1 MRLSATAR
9 FRVLAIASLVGML
22 AAVGFLVIDRDGS
35 TVQAANFGFSPTS
48 VGAIN
53 VDVGTSPDYTAPNLV
68 GMGSGTGQCYKASLS
83 LTASDG
89 QLNGLHVDGYKTG
102 LNSPGVIMAD
112 ISNVKIKGKPKT
124 SAAQK
129 TYTVTAT
136 CDERLEQN
144 QQNTPTEV
152 SYTIQ
157 ITAVTVPM
165 AFSNAS
171 LGDIKLVKGHEL
183 LTGNDQINNPIGPDL
198 KGEFKTPVAYSISPT
213 TLPTGLSFSNAT
225 GKITGTPTAVKAAES
240 YTVTATDSR
249 TTPSA
254 RTATYT
260 VDIEVVEPLAFP
272 SAVVHH
278 TLYQDDRHPDLVIAE
293 PTNGRGT
300 FTIESPVATRG
311 TTESLADLGIRFG
324 GPPAKFEYKDR
335 YGDEYE
341 GTYQYTVTAKETYR
355 GHVRQTATVRYV
367 FTMKPPKEFRFLT
380 TYLGLKVVDQDTTV
394 TTISPPASEWADGN
408 VTYAISPALPSGMTF
423 DTASGEVGGTAPS
436 NDVKRTRH
444 TVTATDSTADTP
456 QTASYS
462 FDLLVKHPT
471 NMSFVPNSLGTIDV
485 EVNEEVHYTFQ
496 PHTPLLVN
504 VADGCTPVPIL
515 QEWVNGKLVNAGV
528 GTTGSI
534 RMVPT
539 TTKTPPEN
547 YERYFIEGKIPASK
561 VNQTFHY
568 VFELN
573 CNHGDAK
580 EVLTYSFAL
589 RAIPQKMKFKPADRG
604 YHVLYKGVDYTFQ
617 PPKLVAA
624 TGTVTYANTS
634 GRNLPGGTSVLDTD
648 TGVISGTPTFADQR
662 RRYTITATD
671 STTPTPQTATFTI
684 DLSVSEAM
692 TFASASLPDQ
702 TLTVGTTMTSL
713 NPPTL
718 RNSDGVVRYTVSPN
732 IPNGLAVSNASG
744 VISGTPTAPQTQT
757 TYTITATDS
766 TSPTPQTDSFTVNIK
781 VNPATAMAF
790 NKTKSDEVLP
800 AGTAASI
807 TGLAPLNSVGTLTYS
822 ISPALPTGLSIS
834 TTSGAITGTPTAA
847 SASTP
852 YTIAVTDSNG
862 QSASYSF
869 NIQVVKPTVSFSAAT
884 SSPGENAGTVNVA
897 VSLSPAPATDI
908 TVRYTVS
915 GSATSD
921 SDFSALDGSV
931 SVTSGTAS
939 VNIPVTITD
948 DSVDDDDETIVLTL
962 SAGGN
967 FYTVGSTGVHTATIT
982 DNDDPPADPVLT
994 IAGGSAVTEGT
1005 DASFTVTATPNV
1017 SGTVALSYTV
1027 AQTGDFVAAGDIG
1040 TTSVSFTGGTGTIT
1054 IATVGDSTDEANGSV
1069 TVTLN
1074 AGSGYTL
1081 SDTKTATVT
1090 VNDDDVPELTITAGS
1105 AVTEGTAASFTVSA
1119 SPSASGSI
1127 TVNYTV
1133 TQSGAFVAAGDL
1145 TAKTVSLSGG
1155 TKTITVPTVGDST
1168 DEADGSV
1175 TVTLNAGSDY
1185 TLGSTNTATVNV
1197 SDDDPTPASGPTV
1210 SFASATSS
1218 RTESNATH
1226 NVAVSLNTAPAST
1239 ITVNYTVA
1247 GTAMSTGFND
1257 YLPLSGTVQVTSS
1270 DTSVNIPIY
1279 LQEDVANEPSET
1291 VILTLTTGTD
1301 YSLGSTKVHTLTI
1314 TDDDPLPSEITLTVS
1329 PSTIAENVG
1338 GSGQFVNVRATMADN
1353 KTSAVDQTV
1362 NVTVTGS
1369 GGSRVVGFSTQSD
1382 TKGTAGNTFS
1392 ITIPKYT
1399 NTATHNFKIVP
1410 VNDQLDET
1418 DETITLSG
1426 TNTPSPITVSSAT
1439 ITLTD
1444 DDAPPPGSPEI
1455 SVTAGS
1461 DVTEGSDASFTVTA
1475 TPAPSAALTVNVA
1488 VTQSGEFLSST
1499 GKNIK
1504 TVQIPSSGSTT
1515 VPVGTV
1521 DDATDEDDGSVTL
1534 TVRGGRHGYTISG
1547 TNGSATVN
1555 VSDDDGQAA
1564 PVPTVSFDVASS
1576 SAVESAGTHNVGLTL
1591 SASQSGSLAVGFSVT
1606 GTATLGSDY
1615 TGFGTTISFTTGSTT
1630 VNIPVVIT
1638 DDSSDEANETVIIT
1652 LTDGTAYDL
1661 GATKVHTLTITDN
1674 DNPPPTTPVVSIT
1687 AGSAVNEGT
1696 AASFSLSAS
1705 PAPVSPVTLNYTVTQ
1720 SGAFVAT
1727 GDLSIQTDSLSGGSG
1742 TITVPTVND
1751 SLDEANGSVTV
1762 TLDSGTGYALHN
1774 TQNAATVT
1782 VNDND
1787 MTEVSF
1793 AAATSSAAE
1802 GSGTRTVRVN
1812 LSPVPATAL
1821 TLNYTVSGTATSGS
1835 DYTSI
1840 GTSVSVTSG
1849 SSFINI
1855 SVPIL
1860 NDSADEVDETVI
1872 ITLGPG
1878 SHYTINSAANVHTL
1892 TITDNDVPAVFFG
1905 AAASSI
1911 GEGGGTKY
1919 VTVRISPA
1927 PATGFTVGYTVGGTA
1942 TSGSDYT
1949 APSGSLSVAAG
1960 QITVTIPVAVTDD
1973 SVTSEGSET
1982 VILTLSSN
1990 GSGYELGSRTVHT
2003 LSINDNDGTPTASF
2017 NTSSATIMEGPN
2029 KSQSVRI
2036 NLSPAPSS
2044 NITLSY
2050 SVGGSATA
2058 GSDYNTL
2065 SGEKTVAA
2073 GSTSTTITIYIIDD
2087 TIEDTGETLILTL
2100 SSDTAYTVGSPS
2112 TFTLTITNDDGPSS
2126 TPARAQSK
2134 AYIPS
2139 DPPNF
2144 CRGAVSEVADPPEQP
2159 FPILGREVA
2168 PQRPCRGSGTLTLYD
2183 LGDTLSDEQS
2193 KLEQGFYITAQV
2205 HSTSDYRSRFRGGS
2219 GSNLYVVDSAT
2230 EARYQLLSAH
2240 RMIELSLWLIMDRP
2254 LQDTNT
2260 VQRIGRDEG
2269 LSEEFSIC
2277 MPYTPTRR
2285 HPVADI
2291 ARWDPTSLSWD
2302 ILDLTL
2308 SESDDQV
2315 CALTDQVSS
2324 FILVREDQTANIAAG
2339 IPQPGDPH

>member
-1 MRLSATAR
+1 MRLSAAAR
-9 FRVLAIASLVGML
+9 FRMMAVASLVAML

-53 VDVGTSPDYTAPNLV
+53 VDVGTSPDYTAPNLQ
-68 GMGSGTGQCYKASLS
+68 GMGSGDGQCFTASLS
-83 LTASDG
+83 LTADG
-89 QLNGLHVDGYKTG
+89 DGTLNGLHVNGYKSG
-102 LNSPGVIMAD
+102 IQPPGVIKGN
-112 ISNVKIKGKPKT
+112 INNVKIKGKPKT

-136 CDERLEQN
+136 CDNRLSN
-144 QQNTPTEV
+144 QLSTTSLTV

-171 LGDIKLVKGHEL
+171 LGNIKLVKGHEL

-198 KGEFKTPVAYSISPT
+198 KGEFTTPVAYSISPT

-254 RTATYT
+254 RTADYT

-272 SAVVHH
+272 APVVRH
-278 TLYQDDRHPDLVIAE
+278 TLYQDDTHADLVIAQ
-293 PTNGRGT
+293 PTNERGT
-300 FTIESPVATRG
+300 VALESPEKHGG
-311 TTESLADLGIRFG
+311 TTASLANIGLQYSGS
-324 GPPAKFEYKDR
+324 PPKSEKFEWLSH
-335 YGDEYE
+335 GDEYL

-380 TYLGLKVVDQDTTV
+380 TYLGLKVVDQDTTPSS
-394 TTISPPASEWADGN
+394 ISPPASEWSHGA
-408 VTYAISPALPSGMTF
+408 VTYAIAPDLPTGLTF
-423 DTASGEVGGTAPS
+423 DTATGVVGGTAPS

-528 GTTGSI
+528 RTTGTI
-534 RMVPT
+534 RMVPS

-580 EVLTYSFAL
+580 EVLTYTFAL

-604 YHVLYKGVDYTFQ
+604 YHVLYKDVAYTFL

-624 TGTVTYANTS
+624 KGTVTYANTTS
-634 GRNLPGGTSVLDTD
+634 NRNLPGGADVVDAN

-671 STTPTPQTATFTI
+671 SSDPPQSATFTI

-702 TLTVGTTMTSL
+702 TLTVGTAMTSL

-718 RNSDGVVRYTVSPN
+718 SNSDGVVRYTVSPN

-790 NKTKSDEVLP
+790 SGTKSDEVLA

-834 TTSGAITGTPTAA
+834 TTTGAITGTPTAA
-847 SASTP
+847 SASTS

-869 NIQVVKPTVSFSAAT
+869 NIEVVKPTVSFSAAT
-884 SSPGENAGTVNVA
+884 SSPNENAGTHNVA
-897 VSLSPAPATDI
+897 VSLNPAPAANI
-908 TVRYTVS
+908 TVAYTIS
-915 GSATSD
+915 GTATSD

-948 DSVDDDDETIVLTL
+948 DSVDDDDETIILTL

-967 FYTVGSTGVHTATIT
+967 YYTLGSTSVHTATIT

-994 IAGGSAVTEGT
+994 I
-1005 DASFTVTATPNV
+1005 
-1017 SGTVALSYTV
+1017 
-1027 AQTGDFVAAGDIG
+1027 
-1040 TTSVSFTGGTGTIT
+1040 TGGT
-1054 IATVGDSTDEANGSV
+1054 
-1069 TVTLN
+1069 
-1074 AGSGYTL
+1074 
-1081 SDTKTATVT
+1081 
-1090 VNDDDVPELTITAGS
+1090 

-1119 SPSASGSI
+1119 SPSALGSI

-1133 TQSGAFVAAGDL
+1133 TQSGAFVASGDL
-1145 TAKTVSLSGG
+1145 SSQTATLSGSG
-1155 TKTITVPTVGDST
+1155 TTFTVPTVSDSTDEADGSVTVTLNAGTGYTLGDTKTASVTVNDDDVPELTITAGSTVTEGTDASFTVSASPSAASAITVKYTVTQSGAFVASGDLSSQTATLSGSGTTFTVPTVSDST

-1175 TVTLNAGSDY
+1175 TVTLNAGSGY

-1197 SDDDPTPASGPTV
+1197 SDDDATVVSLARTDSGNIAEGGTSAKANAEFTVTLGRQLVAGETIEVPLVLSGTGVTADDVNVAKKSGATINKGVAVGRGGSLTPTV
-1210 SFASATSS
+1210 TFTGHGTDTVQAATLLLTSPTDSDTDSA
-1218 RTESNATH
+1218 E
-1226 NVAVSLNTAPAST
+1226 T
-1239 ITVNYTVA
+1239 ITVA
-1247 GTAMSTGFND
+1247 LGPD
-1257 YLPLSGTVQVTSS
+1257 
-1270 DTSVNIPIY
+1270 DTS
-1279 LQEDVANEPSET
+1279 
-1291 VILTLTTGTD
+1291 
-1301 YSLGSTKVHTLTI
+1301 TI
-1314 TDDDPLPSEITLTVS
+1314 GFEH
-1329 PSTIAENVG
+1329 
-1338 GSGQFVNVRATMADN
+1338 SGRAT
-1353 KTSAVDQTV
+1353 
-1362 NVTVTGS
+1362 NVS
-1369 GGSRVVGFSTQSD
+1369 GGADRHST
-1382 TKGTAGNTFS
+1382 N
-1392 ITIPKYT
+1392 
-1399 NTATHNFKIVP
+1399 N
-1410 VNDQLDET
+1410 
-1418 DETITLSG
+1418 
-1426 TNTPSPITVSSAT
+1426 
-1439 ITLTD
+1439 
-1444 DDAPPPGSPEI
+1444 
-1455 SVTAGS
+1455 
-1461 DVTEGSDASFTVTA
+1461 SF
-1475 TPAPSAALTVNVA
+1475 
-1488 VTQSGEFLSST
+1488 
-1499 GKNIK
+1499 
-1504 TVQIPSSGSTT
+1504 
-1515 VPVGTV
+1515 
-1521 DDATDEDDGSVTL
+1521 
-1534 TVRGGRHGYTISG
+1534 
-1547 TNGSATVN
+1547 N
-1555 VSDDDGQAA
+1555 VSVDAETA
-1564 PVPTVSFDVASS
+1564 PTPVVPTVKFSAATS

-1591 SASQSGSLAVGFSVT
+1591 SASQSGSLAVGFSVS
-1606 GTATLGSDY
+1606 GTATSGSDY
-1615 TGFGTTISFTTGSTT
+1615 TSFGTTISFSGGTTS
-1630 VNIPVVIT
+1630 VNIPVPIL

-1661 GATKVHTLTITDN
+1661 GTTTAHTLTITDN
-1674 DNPPPTTPVVSIT
+1674 DNPPPATPVVSIS
-1687 AGSAVNEGT
+1687 AGNAVAEGT
-1696 AASFSLSAS
+1696 AASFSLSAT
-1705 PAPVSPVTLNYTVTQ
+1705 PAPVSAVTLNYTVTQ
-1720 SGAFVAT
+1720 SGAFVASSNLNAKT
-1727 GDLSIQTDSLSGGSG
+1727 FSLTTSGSG
-1742 TITVPTVND
+1742 TITVPTVDD
-1751 SLDEANGSVTV
+1751 SLDEVNGSVTV
-1762 TLDSGTGYALHN
+1762 TLDSGIGYSVDNLN
-1774 TQNAATVT
+1774 GAATVN
-1782 VNDND
+1782 VSDD
-1787 MTEVSF
+1787 DVTEASF
-1793 AAATSSAAE
+1793 AAAASSAAE

-1821 TLNYTVSGTATSGS
+1821 TLNYTVSGTATSGT

-1840 GTSVSVTSG
+1840 GTSVSVPSG

-2036 NLSPAPSS
+2036 NFSPAPSS
-2044 NITLSY
+2044 NITLRY
-2050 SVGGSATA
+2050 GVGGTATA
-2058 GSDYNTL
+2058 GSDYNTM
-2065 SGEKTVAA
+2065 SGSKTVTA
-2073 GSTSTTITIYIIDD
+2073 GSTSTTITINIIDD
-2087 TIEDTGETLILTL
+2087 SIEDTGETVVLTL
-2100 SSDTAYTVGSPS
+2100 QSGTGYSVGSPS
-2112 TFTLTITNDDGPSS
+2112 TFTLTITNDDRPGTGS
-2126 TPARAQSK
+2126 TPARAQRK

-2144 CRGAVSEVADPPEQP
+2144 CRGAVSEVADPPQQP
-2159 FPILGREVA
+2159 FPTLGREVA
-2168 PQRPCRGSGTLTLYD
+2168 PQRPCRGSGTLTLHD
-2183 LGDTLSDEQS
+2183 LADTLDDDQT
-2193 KLEQGFYITAQV
+2193 KREQGFYITAQL

-2219 GSNLYVVDSAT
+2219 GSKLYVVDSTT
-2230 EARYQLLSAH
+2230 EARYQLLGGAR
-2240 RMIELSLWLIMDRP
+2240 RMIELSLWLIVENP
-2254 LQDTNT
+2254 IQDSNT
-2260 VQRIGRDEG
+2260 VARLGREAG

-2277 MPYTPTRR
+2277 LPYEPTKR

-2291 ARWDPTSLSWD
+2291 ARWDPSTLSWD

-2308 SESDDQV
+2308 TESDDQV

-2324 FILVREDQTANIAAG
+2324 FVLVTPEPKPSAGAG
-2339 IPQPGDPH
+2339 IPQPGDPQ

>member
-1 MRLSATAR
+1 MRLSAAAR
-9 FRVLAIASLVGML
+9 FRMMAVASLVAML

-35 TVQAANFGFSPTS
+35 TVQAANFGFSSSTVDPITVE
-48 VGAIN
+48 VGR
-53 VDVGTSPDYTAPNLV
+53 SPSYTAPNLV
-68 GMGSGTGQCYKASLS
+68 GMGTGAGKCYQATIALSTVDNDFNGLNANGYRNGQGPSGTIRY
-83 LTASDG
+83 
-89 QLNGLHVDGYKTG
+89 
-102 LNSPGVIMAD
+102 D
-112 ISNVKIKGKPKT
+112 ISNVKIKGKA
-124 SAAQK
+124 SAIAAQK
-129 TYTVTAT
+129 EYKVTAKCT
-136 CDERLEQN
+136 L
-144 QQNTPTEV
+144 PTIGQTAAEA
-152 SYTIQ
+152 SYTIR
-157 ITAVTVPM
+157 ITAIARVPIPM
-165 AFSNAS
+165 TFSNAS
-171 LGDIKLVKGHEL
+171 LETIKLVKGQEL
-183 LTGNDQINNPIGPDL
+183 LAGNDKINNPISQAL
-198 KGEFKTPVAYSISPT
+198 SGEPVGTVSYSISPAIDNGLT
-213 TLPTGLSFSNAT
+213 FSPTT
-225 GKITGTPTAVKAAES
+225 GKIEGTPTNAAS
-240 YTVTATDSR
+240 GVQYTVTATDSK
-249 TTPSA
+249 TDPGA
-254 RTATYT
+254 QTADYT
-260 VDIEVVEPLAFP
+260 VTVEVVEPLAFP
-272 SAVVHH
+272 APVVRH
-278 TLYQDDRHPDLVIAE
+278 TLYQDDTHPDLVIAQ
-293 PTNGRGT
+293 PTNERGT
-300 FTIESPVATRG
+300 FTIESPEKHGG
-311 TTESLADLGIRFG
+311 TTASLANIGLRYLGS
-324 GPPAKFEYKDR
+324 PQKSEKFEWLSH
-335 YGDEYE
+335 GDEYL

-423 DTASGEVGGTAPS
+423 DTATGQVGGTAPS

-444 TVTATDSTADTP
+444 TVTATDSKAGTQ

-528 GTTGSI
+528 RTTGTI
-534 RMVPT
+534 RMVPS

-604 YHVLYKGVDYTFQ
+604 YHVLYKDVAYTFL

-624 TGTVTYANTS
+624 SGTVTYANAS
-634 GRNLPGGTSVLDTD
+634 GRNIPGGTVNPS

-662 RRYTITATD
+662 RKYTITASD
-671 STTPTPQTATFTI
+671 SSDPPQTATFTI

-692 TFASASLPDQ
+692 TFASESLADQ
-702 TLTVGTTMTSL
+702 TLTVGTAMTSL

-718 RNSDGVVRYTVSPN
+718 SNSDGVVRYTVSPN
-732 IPNGLAVSNASG
+732 IPNGLAVSNANG

-766 TSPTPQTDSFTVNIK
+766 TSPTPQTDTFTVNIK

-790 NKTKSDEVLP
+790 SGTKPNQVLP
-800 AGTAASI
+800 AGTAANI

-822 ISPALPTGLSIS
+822 ISPALPTGLSMS

-847 SASTP
+847 SASTS

-884 SSPGENAGTVNVA
+884 SSPGENAGTHNVV

-908 TVRYTVS
+908 TLSYTVS
-915 GSATSD
+915 GSATSG

-931 SVTSGTAS
+931 SVSSGTTS
-939 VNIPVTITD
+939 VDIPVTITD
-948 DSVDDDDETIVLTL
+948 DSVDDDDETIILTL

-967 FYTVGSTGVHTATIT
+967 YYTVGSTSVHTATIT

-994 IAGGSAVTEGT
+994 ITGGSAVTEGT
-1005 DASFTVTATPNV
+1005 AASFTVSATPNV

-1040 TTSVSFTGGTGTIT
+1040 TTSVSFSGGTGTIT

-1074 AGSGYTL
+1074 AGTGYTL
-1081 SDTKTATVT
+1081 GGAKTATVN

-1133 TQSGAFVAAGDL
+1133 TQSGAFVASGEL
-1145 TAKTVSLSGG
+1145 SSQTETLSGG
-1155 TKTITVPTVGDST
+1155 TATITVPTVGDST

-1175 TVTLNAGSDY
+1175 TVTLNAGTGY

-1197 SDDDPTPASGPTV
+1197 SDDDVPELTITAGSAVTEGTDASFTVSASPSASG
-1210 SFASATSS
+1210 S
-1218 RTESNATH
+1218 
-1226 NVAVSLNTAPAST
+1226 
-1239 ITVNYTVA
+1239 ITVNYTV
-1247 GTAMSTGFND
+1247 
-1257 YLPLSGTVQVTSS
+1257 
-1270 DTSVNIPIY
+1270 
-1279 LQEDVANEPSET
+1279 
-1291 VILTLTTGTD
+1291 
-1301 YSLGSTKVHTLTI
+1301 
-1314 TDDDPLPSEITLTVS
+1314 
-1329 PSTIAENVG
+1329 
-1338 GSGQFVNVRATMADN
+1338 
-1353 KTSAVDQTV
+1353 
-1362 NVTVTGS
+1362 
-1369 GGSRVVGFSTQSD
+1369 TQSGAFVASGELSSQ
-1382 TKGTAGNTFS
+1382 T
-1392 ITIPKYT
+1392 
-1399 NTATHNFKIVP
+1399 
-1410 VNDQLDET
+1410 E
-1418 DETITLSG
+1418 TLSG
-1426 TNTPSPITVSSAT
+1426 GTAT
-1439 ITLTD
+1439 ITV
-1444 DDAPPPGSPEI
+1444 P
-1455 SVTAGS
+1455 
-1461 DVTEGSDASFTVTA
+1461 TV
-1475 TPAPSAALTVNVA
+1475 
-1488 VTQSGEFLSST
+1488 GD
-1499 GKNIK
+1499 
-1504 TVQIPSSGSTT
+1504 TT
-1515 VPVGTV
+1515 VE
-1521 DDATDEDDGSVTL
+1521 ADGSVTVTL
-1534 TVRGGRHGYTISG
+1534 TSGTGYTL
-1547 TNGSATVN
+1547 GSPKTATVTVN
-1555 VSDDDGQAA
+1555 DDDDPP
-1564 PVPTVSFDVASS
+1564 PVTPTVTFDSASS
-1576 SAVESAGTHNVGLTL
+1576 TAAENAGTHNVGLTL
-1591 SASQSGSLAVGFSVT
+1591 SASQSGSVAVSYTVT
-1606 GTATLGSDY
+1606 GTATSASDY
-1615 TGFGTTISFTTGSTT
+1615 TALVTTVSFSTGSTT

-1661 GATKVHTLTITDN
+1661 GTTKVHTLTITDN
-1674 DNPPPTTPVVSIT
+1674 DNPPPATPVVSIS
-1687 AGSAVNEGT
+1687 AGNAVAEGT
-1696 AASFSLSAS
+1696 DASFSVTAS
-1705 PAPVSPVTLNYTVTQ
+1705 PAPGSAVILNYTVTQ
-1720 SGAFVAT
+1720 SGSFVAT
-1727 GDLSIQTDSLSGGSG
+1727 SNLNAQSVSLSGGSG

-1751 SLDEANGSVTV
+1751 SADEVNGSVTV
-1762 TLDSGTGYALHN
+1762 TLNTGTGYSVHN
-1774 TQNAATVT
+1774 SDGADTVT
-1782 VNDND
+1782 VTDD
-1787 MTEVSF
+1787 DVTEVSF

-1812 LSPVPATAL
+1812 LSPVPATSL

-1840 GTSVSVTSG
+1840 GTSVSVPSG

-1855 SVPIL
+1855 PVPIRD
-1860 NDSADEVDETVI
+1860 DSADEVDETVI

-1982 VILTLSSN
+1982 VNLTLSSN

-2036 NLSPAPSS
+2036 NFSPAPSS
-2044 NITLSY
+2044 NITLRY
-2050 SVGGSATA
+2050 GVGGTATA

-2065 SGEKTVAA
+2065 SGSKTVAG
-2073 GSTSTTITIYIIDD
+2073 GSTSTTITINIIDD
-2087 TIEDTGETLILTL
+2087 SIEDTGETVVLTL
-2100 SSDTAYTVGSPS
+2100 SSGTGYAVGSPS
-2112 TFTLTITNDDGPSS
+2112 TFTLTITNDDRPGTGS
-2126 TPARAQSK
+2126 TPARAQRK

-2144 CRGAVSEVADPPEQP
+2144 CRGAVSEVADPPQQP
-2159 FPILGREVA
+2159 FPTLGREVA
-2168 PQRPCRGSGTLTLYD
+2168 PQRPCRGSGTLTLHD
-2183 LGDTLSDEQS
+2183 LADTLDDDQT
-2193 KLEQGFYITAQV
+2193 KREQGFYITAQL

-2219 GSNLYVVDSAT
+2219 GSKLYVVDSTT
-2230 EARYQLLSAH
+2230 EARYQLLGGAR
-2240 RMIELSLWLIMDRP
+2240 RMIELSLWLIVENP
-2254 LQDTNT
+2254 IQDSNT
-2260 VQRIGRDEG
+2260 VARLGREAG

-2277 MPYTPTRR
+2277 LPYEPTKR

-2291 ARWDPTSLSWD
+2291 ARWDPSTLSWD

-2308 SESDDQV
+2308 TESDDQV

-2324 FILVREDQTANIAAG
+2324 FVLVTPEPKPSAGAG
-2339 IPQPGDPH
+2339 IPQPGDPQ

>member
-35 TVQAANFGFSPTS
+35 TVQAATFGFSSTTVS
-48 VGAIN
+48 AIDVQVGR
-53 VDVGTSPDYTAPNLV
+53 SPDYTAPNLV
-68 GMGSGTGQCYKASLS
+68 GVGTEAGQCQWATVALS
-83 LTASDG
+83 TADKN
-89 QLNGLHVDGYKTG
+89 LNGLHVNGYENGFTPGKITRD
-102 LNSPGVIMAD
+102 LND
-112 ISNVKIKGKPKT
+112 VKIKGTP
-124 SAAQK
+124 SAIAARK

-136 CDERLEQN
+136 CDLKNSRQTG
-144 QQNTPTEV
+144 TPTEV
-152 SYTIQ
+152 TYTIP
-157 ITAVTVPM
+157 IAAIAYVPIPM
-165 AFSNAS
+165 TFSNAS
-171 LGDIKLVKGHEL
+171 LGHIKLVKGQEL
-183 LTGNDQINNPIGPDL
+183 LVGNDKVNNPIGSSL
-198 KGEFKTPVAYSISPT
+198 KGDFVTPVAYSINPT
-213 TLPTGLSFSNAT
+213 TLPTGLIFSTTT
-225 GKITGTPTAVKAAES
+225 GEITGTPSAIATKATF
-240 YTVTATDSR
+240 TVTATDS
-249 TTPSA
+249 TQGA
-254 RTATYT
+254 NKTADYT

-272 SAVVHH
+272 NAVVRD
-278 TLYQDDRHPDLVIAE
+278 TLYQDDPRDTITIAE
-293 PTNGRGT
+293 ATNSRGT
-300 FTIESPVATRG
+300 VAYESPDQHGG
-311 TTESLADLGIRFG
+311 TTASLADLGLVFA
-324 GPPAKFEYKDR
+324 GPPLKF
-335 YGDEYE
+335 
-341 GTYQYTVTAKETYR
+341 TYLSHGVEPLGVHQYTVTAKETYR

-380 TYLGLKVVDQDTTV
+380 TYLGLKVVDQATTV
-394 TTISPPASEWADGN
+394 TTISPPASEWAHGD

-423 DTASGEVGGTAPS
+423 DTATGAVGGTAPS

-444 TVTATDSTADTP
+444 TVTATDSKADTP

-504 VADGCTPVPIL
+504 VFDGCTPVPIL
-515 QEWVNGKLVNAGV
+515 KERVNGEWVNAGDP
-528 GTTGSI
+528 GTTGTI

-547 YERYFIEGKIPASK
+547 YEDYFIEGKLPAS
-561 VNQTFHY
+561 VVGGTIQY
-568 VFELN
+568 EFELI
-573 CNHGDAK
+573 CDHEDAK
-580 EVLTYSFAL
+580 KVLKYTFAL
-589 RAIPQKMKFKPADRG
+589 HATPQKMKFNPADRG

-624 TGTVTYANTS
+624 SGTVTYANT
-634 GRNLPGGTSVLDTD
+634 GYRLPPGLLFDTS
-648 TGVISGTPTFADQR
+648 TGVIRGTPTLADQR
-662 RRYTITATD
+662 RRHTITATD
-671 STTPTPQTATFTI
+671 STSPTAQTATFTI
-684 DLSVSEAM
+684 DFSVSAAM
-692 TFASASLPDQ
+692 TFASASLADQ
-702 TLTVGTTMTSL
+702 TLTVGTAMTSL

-718 RNSDGVVRYTVSPN
+718 SNSDGVVRYTVSPN

-744 VISGTPTAPQTQT
+744 VISGTPTAPQTLT

-766 TSPTPQTDSFTVNIK
+766 TSPTPQTDTFTVNIK

-790 NKTKSDEVLP
+790 SGTKSNQVLA
-800 AGTAASI
+800 AGTAANI
-807 TGLAPLNSVGTLTYS
+807 TGLGPLNSVGTLTYS
-822 ISPALPTGLSIS
+822 ISPALPTGLSMS
-834 TTSGAITGTPTAA
+834 TTTGAITGTPTAA
-847 SASTP
+847 SASTS

-884 SSPGENAGTVNVA
+884 SSPNENAGTHNVA
-897 VSLSPAPATDI
+897 VSLNPAPAANI
-908 TVRYTVS
+908 TVAYTIS
-915 GSATSD
+915 GTATSD

-948 DSVDDDDETIVLTL
+948 DSVDDDDETIILTL

-967 FYTVGSTGVHTATIT
+967 FYTLGSTSVHTATIT

-994 IAGGSAVTEGT
+994 IVGGSAVTEGT
-1005 DASFTVTATPNV
+1005 AASFTVSASPNV

-1054 IATVGDSTDEANGSV
+1054 IATVGDSADEANGSV

-1133 TQSGAFVAAGDL
+1133 TQSGAFVASGEL
-1145 TAKTVSLSGG
+1145 SSQTETLSGG
-1155 TKTITVPTVGDST
+1155 TATITVPTVGDST
-1168 DEADGSV
+1168 DEANGSV
-1175 TVTLNAGSDY
+1175 TVTLNAGSGY

-1197 SDDDPTPASGPTV
+1197 SDDDPPPATGPTV

-1226 NVAVSLNTAPAST
+1226 NVAVNLSTAPAST
-1239 ITVNYTVA
+1239 ITVNYTVG

-1279 LQEDVANEPSET
+1279 LQEDVANEQSET
-1291 VILTLTTGTD
+1291 VILTLTTGTG

-1338 GSGQFVNVRATMADN
+1338 GSGQFVSVRATMADN

-1362 NVTVTGS
+1362 NVTVAGS

-1461 DVTEGSDASFTVTA
+1461 DVTEGSNASFTVTA

-1504 TVQIPSSGSTT
+1504 TVEIPTSGSITL
-1515 VPVGTV
+1515 PVGTV

-1564 PVPTVSFDVASS
+1564 PAPTVTFDAASS
-1576 SAVESAGTHNVGLTL
+1576 SAAESVGTHNVGLTL
-1591 SASQSGSLAVGFSVT
+1591 SASQSGSLAVGFSVS
-1606 GTATLGSDY
+1606 GTATSGSDY
-1615 TGFGTTISFTTGSTT
+1615 TSFGTTISFSGGTTT
-1630 VNIPVVIT
+1630 VNIPVPIL

-1661 GATKVHTLTITDN
+1661 GSTTAHTLTITDN
-1674 DNPPPTTPVVSIT
+1674 DDPPPTTPVVSIT

-1696 AASFSLSAS
+1696 AASFTLSAT
-1705 PAPVSPVTLNYTVTQ
+1705 PAPVSAVTLNYTVTQ
-1720 SGAFVAT
+1720 SGSFVAS
-1727 GDLSIQTDSLSGGSG
+1727 GDLSTQTGSLGTSGSA

-1762 TLDSGTGYALHN
+1762 TLDSGTDYALHN

-1787 MTEVSF
+1787 VTEVSF
-1793 AAATSSAAE
+1793 AASSSSVAE

-1821 TLNYTVSGTATSGS
+1821 TLNYTVSGTATSGT

-1840 GTSVSVTSG
+1840 GTSVSVTAG
-1849 SSFINI
+1849 SSTVDI
-1855 SVPIL
+1855 SVPITD
-1860 NDSADEVDETVI
+1860 DSTDEVDETVI
-1872 ITLGPG
+1872 ITLGAG
-1878 SHYTINSAANVHTL
+1878 SNYTINSAANVHTL

-1927 PATGFTVGYTVGGTA
+1927 PATGLTVGYAVSGTA

-1949 APSGSLSVAAG
+1949 APSGSFSVAVG
-1960 QITVTIPVAVTDD
+1960 QHTVTIPVAVTDD
-1973 SVTSEGSET
+1973 SVANEGSET

-2036 NLSPAPSS
+2036 NFSPAPSS
-2044 NITLSY
+2044 SITLRY
-2050 SVGGSATA
+2050 NIGGSATA

-2100 SSDTAYTVGSPS
+2100 SSGTAYTVGSPS

-2219 GSNLYVVDSAT
+2219 GSDLYVVDSAT

>member
-1 MRLSATAR
+1 MRLSAAAR
-9 FRVLAIASLVGML
+9 FRMMAVASLVAML

-171 LGDIKLVKGHEL
+171 LGPIKLVKGHEL

-213 TLPTGLSFSNAT
+213 TLPTGLSFSDTT
-225 GKITGTPTAVKAAES
+225 GKITGTPTAVTNGATT
-240 YTVTATDSR
+240 YTVTATDS
-249 TTPSA
+249 TPDTA
-254 RTATYT
+254 QTATYT
-260 VDIEVVEPLAFP
+260 VDIEVVDPLAFP
-272 SAVVHH
+272 NAVVHH

-293 PTNGRGT
+293 PTNWRGT

-341 GTYQYTVTAKETYR
+341 GVYQYTVTAKETYR

-394 TTISPPASEWADGN
+394 TTISPPASEWSHGA

-423 DTASGEVGGTAPS
+423 DTATGAVGGTAPS

-444 TVTATDSTADTP
+444 TVTATDSQTP
-456 QTASYS
+456 TNQTASYS

-528 GTTGSI
+528 GTTGTI

-604 YHVLYKGVDYTFQ
+604 YHVLYKDVAYTFQ

-624 TGTVTYANTS
+624 TGPVTYANTS
-634 GRNLPGGTSVLDTD
+634 GRNLPGGTSVLDTA

-671 STTPTPQTATFTI
+671 SSTPQQTATFTI

-702 TLTVGTTMTSL
+702 TLTVGTAMTSL

-766 TSPTPQTDSFTVNIK
+766 TSPTAQTDSFTVNIK

-790 NKTKSDEVLP
+790 SGTKSDEVLA
-800 AGTAASI
+800 AGTAANI
-807 TGLAPLNSVGTLTYS
+807 TGLGPLNSVGTLTYS
-822 ISPALPTGLSIS
+822 ISPTLPTGLSIS
-834 TTSGAITGTPTAA
+834 STTGAITGTPTAA
-847 SASTP
+847 SASTS
-852 YTIAVTDSNG
+852 YTIAATDANG

-869 NIQVVKPTVSFSAAT
+869 NIEVVKPTVSFSAAT
-884 SSPGENAGTVNVA
+884 SSPAEGTSPHNVA

-908 TVRYTVS
+908 TLSYDISGTATAGSDYSTLSGSVAVTS
-915 GSATSD
+915 GSATVD
-921 SDFSALDGSV
+921 
-931 SVTSGTAS
+931 
-939 VNIPVTITD
+939 IPVTITD
-948 DSVDDDDETIVLTL
+948 DSVDDDDETIILTL

-967 FYTVGSTGVHTATIT
+967 HYTVGSTSIHTATIT
-982 DNDDPPADPVLT
+982 DNDDPPAVPVLT

-1005 DASFTVTATPNV
+1005 AASFTVSASPSALGSITVNYTVTQSGAFVASGDLSSQTATLSG
-1017 SGTVALSYTV
+1017 SGTTFTV
-1027 AQTGDFVAAGDIG
+1027 PT
-1040 TTSVSFTGGTGTIT
+1040 VS
-1054 IATVGDSTDEANGSV
+1054 DSTDEADGSV

-1119 SPSASGSI
+1119 SPSAAGSITVKYTVTQSGAFVASGDLSSQTATLSGSGATITVPTVGDSTDEANGSVTVTLNAGSGYTLGSTKTATVNVSDDDVPELTITAGGSAVTEGTDASFTVSASPSASGSI

-1133 TQSGAFVAAGDL
+1133 TQSGAFVASGEL
-1145 TAKTVSLSGG
+1145 SSQTETLSGG
-1155 TKTITVPTVGDST
+1155 TATITVPTVGDTTVES
-1168 DEADGSV
+1168 DGSV
-1175 TVTLNAGSDY
+1175 TVTLTSGTGY
-1185 TLGSTNTATVNV
+1185 TLGSPKTATVTVND
-1197 SDDDPTPASGPTV
+1197 DDDPPPVTPTV
-1210 SFASATSS
+1210 TFDSASS
-1218 RTESNATH
+1218 
-1226 NVAVSLNTAPAST
+1226 TA
-1239 ITVNYTVA
+1239 
-1247 GTAMSTGFND
+1247 
-1257 YLPLSGTVQVTSS
+1257 
-1270 DTSVNIPIY
+1270 
-1279 LQEDVANEPSET
+1279 
-1291 VILTLTTGTD
+1291 
-1301 YSLGSTKVHTLTI
+1301 
-1314 TDDDPLPSEITLTVS
+1314 
-1329 PSTIAENVG
+1329 AEN
-1338 GSGQFVNVRATMADN
+1338 
-1353 KTSAVDQTV
+1353 
-1362 NVTVTGS
+1362 
-1369 GGSRVVGFSTQSD
+1369 
-1382 TKGTAGNTFS
+1382 
-1392 ITIPKYT
+1392 
-1399 NTATHNFKIVP
+1399 
-1410 VNDQLDET
+1410 
-1418 DETITLSG
+1418 
-1426 TNTPSPITVSSAT
+1426 
-1439 ITLTD
+1439 
-1444 DDAPPPGSPEI
+1444 
-1455 SVTAGS
+1455 
-1461 DVTEGSDASFTVTA
+1461 
-1475 TPAPSAALTVNVA
+1475 
-1488 VTQSGEFLSST
+1488 
-1499 GKNIK
+1499 
-1504 TVQIPSSGSTT
+1504 
-1515 VPVGTV
+1515 
-1521 DDATDEDDGSVTL
+1521 
-1534 TVRGGRHGYTISG
+1534 
-1547 TNGSATVN
+1547 
-1555 VSDDDGQAA
+1555 
-1564 PVPTVSFDVASS
+1564 
-1576 SAVESAGTHNVGLTL
+1576 AGTHNVGLTL
-1591 SASQSGSLAVGFSVT
+1591 SASQSGSVAVSYTVT
-1606 GTATLGSDY
+1606 GTATSASDY
-1615 TGFGTTISFTTGSTT
+1615 TALVTTVSFSARSTT

-1638 DDSSDEANETVIIT
+1638 DDSSDEASETVIIT
-1652 LTDGTAYDL
+1652 LTDGSAYDL
-1661 GATKVHTLTITDN
+1661 GTTTAHTLTITDN
-1674 DNPPPTTPVVSIT
+1674 DDPPPATPVVSIS
-1687 AGSAVNEGT
+1687 AGSPVAEGT
-1696 AASFSLSAS
+1696 AASFTLSAS
-1705 PAPVSPVTLNYTVTQ
+1705 PAPGSAVTLSYTVTQ
-1720 SGAFVAT
+1720 SGDFVSSSNRGT
-1727 GDLSIQTDSLSGGSG
+1727 KTVSLSSGSG

-1762 TLDSGTGYALHN
+1762 TLNTGTGYSVHN
-1774 TQNAATVT
+1774 SDGADTVT
-1782 VNDND
+1782 VTDDD

-1793 AAATSSAAE
+1793 AAAASSAAE
-1802 GSGTRTVRVN
+1802 GSGPRTVRVN

-1840 GTSVSVTSG
+1840 GTSVSVPSG
-1849 SSFINI
+1849 SSSVNI

-2036 NLSPAPSS
+2036 NFSPAPSS
-2044 NITLSY
+2044 QITLRYGVS
-2050 SVGGSATA
+2050 GTATS

-2065 SGEKTVAA
+2065 SGSKTVAG
-2073 GSTSTTITIYIIDD
+2073 GSTSTTITINIIDD
-2087 TIEDTGETLILTL
+2087 SIEDTGETVVMTL
-2100 SSDTAYTVGSPS
+2100 QSGTGYTVGSPS
-2112 TFTLTITNDDGPSS
+2112 TFTLTITNDDRPGTGS
-2126 TPARAQSK
+2126 TPARAQQK

-2144 CRGAVSEVADPPEQP
+2144 CRGAVSEVADPPQQP
-2159 FPILGREVA
+2159 FPTLGREVA
-2168 PQRPCRGSGTLTLYD
+2168 PQRPCRGSGTLTLHD
-2183 LGDTLSDEQS
+2183 LADTLDDDQT
-2193 KLEQGFYITAQV
+2193 KREQGFYITAQL

-2219 GSNLYVVDSAT
+2219 GSKLYVVDSTT
-2230 EARYQLLSAH
+2230 EARYQLLGGAR
-2240 RMIELSLWLIMDRP
+2240 RMIELSLWLIVENP
-2254 LQDTNT
+2254 IQDSNT
-2260 VQRIGRDEG
+2260 VARLGREAG

-2277 MPYTPTRR
+2277 LPYEPTKRY
-2285 HPVADI
+2285 PVADI
-2291 ARWDPTSLSWD
+2291 ARWDPSTLSWD

-2308 SESDDQV
+2308 TESEDQV

-2324 FILVREDQTANIAAG
+2324 FVLVTPEPKPSAGAG
-2339 IPQPGDPH
+2339 IPQPGDPQ

>member
-1 MRLSATAR
+1 MRLSAAAR
-9 FRVLAIASLVGML
+9 FRMMAVASLVAML

-35 TVQAANFGFSPTS
+35 TVQAANFGFSSSTVDAITVQ
-48 VGAIN
+48 VGR
-53 VDVGTSPDYTAPNLV
+53 SPDYTAPNLV
-68 GMGSGTGQCYKASLS
+68 GMGTGASECYEATLS
-83 LTASDG
+83 LAADG
-89 QLNGLHVDGYKTG
+89 DNNLNGLNVDGYQSAF
-102 LNSPGVIMAD
+102 SPGKIRGD
-112 ISNVKIKGKPKT
+112 LTNVKIKGKPANT
-124 SAAQK
+124 TAEK

-136 CDERLEQN
+136 CEVKRGGEPPD
-144 QQNTPTEV
+144 PV
-152 SYTIQ
+152 SYKIPITVIPYEAVPMSFSSNDLGTIQ
-157 ITAVTVPM
+157 
-165 AFSNAS
+165 
-171 LGDIKLVKGHEL
+171 LVKGQEL
-183 LTGNDQINNPIGPDL
+183 LPGNDKINNPISQAL
-198 KGEFKTPVAYSISPT
+198 SGEPVGAVTYSISPAIGNGLTFDT
-213 TLPTGLSFSNAT
+213 TT
-225 GKITGTPTAVKAAES
+225 GKIEGTPTNAVS
-240 YTVTATDSR
+240 SVQYTVTATDSK
-249 TTPSA
+249 TDPGVQTDD
-254 RTATYT
+254 YT
-260 VDIEVVEPLAFP
+260 VDIEVVQPFAFP
-272 SAVVHH
+272 SDVVRQD
-278 TLYQDDRHPDLVIAE
+278 LYQKDTHPDLAITQ
-293 PTNGRGT
+293 PTNERGT
-300 FTIESPVATRG
+300 FTIESPEKHGG
-311 TTESLADLGIRFG
+311 TTASLANIGLRYLGS
-324 GPPAKFEYKDR
+324 PQKSEKFEWLSH
-335 YGDEYE
+335 GDEYL

-355 GHVRQTATVRYV
+355 GHVRQTATVRFV

-394 TTISPPASEWADGN
+394 TTISPPASEWADGT

-423 DTASGEVGGTAPS
+423 DTATGAVGGTAPS
-436 NDVKRTRH
+436 NDVKKTRH
-444 TVTATDSTADTP
+444 TVTATDSKSPTN

-471 NMSFVPNSLGTIDV
+471 NMSFVPNSLGRIDV

-515 QEWVNGKLVNAGV
+515 KERVNGVWVNAGV
-528 GTTGSI
+528 GTTGTI

-547 YERYFIEGKIPASK
+547 YERYFIEGKLPASV

-568 VFELN
+568 EFELV
-573 CNHGDAK
+573 CDHEDAK
-580 EVLTYSFAL
+580 EVLKYTFAL
-589 RAIPQKMKFKPADRG
+589 HAIPQKMKFKPADRG
-604 YHVLYKGVDYTFQ
+604 YHVLYKDVAYTFP

-624 TGTVTYANTS
+624 SGTVTYANAS
-634 GRNLPGGTSVLDTD
+634 GRNIPGGIVNPS

-662 RRYTITATD
+662 RKYTITASD
-671 STTPTPQTATFTI
+671 SSDPPQTATFTI

-692 TFASASLPDQ
+692 TFASESLADQ
-702 TLTVGTTMTSL
+702 TLTVGTAMTSL

-718 RNSDGVVRYTVSPN
+718 SNSDGVVRYTVSPN

-744 VISGTPTAPQTQT
+744 VISGTPTAPQTLT

-766 TSPTPQTDSFTVNIK
+766 TSPTAQTDTFTVNIK

-822 ISPALPTGLSIS
+822 ISPALPSGLSMS
-834 TTSGAITGTPTAA
+834 TTTGEITGTPTAA

-852 YTIAVTDSNG
+852 YTIAVTDANG

-897 VSLSPAPATDI
+897 VSLSPAPAANL
-908 TVRYTVS
+908 TVAYTIS
-915 GSATSD
+915 GTATSD

-931 SVTSGTAS
+931 SVSSGATT

-948 DSVDDDDETIVLTL
+948 DSIDDDDETIILTL

-967 FYTVGSTGVHTATIT
+967 YYTVGSTSVHTATIT

-994 IAGGSAVTEGT
+994 ITGGSAVTEGT
-1005 DASFTVTATPNV
+1005 AASFTVNASPNV

-1054 IATVGDSTDEANGSV
+1054 VATVGDSADEANGSVTVTLNDGTGYTLGGAKTATVNVNDDDVPELTITAGSTVTEGTDASFTVSASPSAASAITVKYTVTQSGAFVASGDLSSQTATLSGSGATFTVPTVGDSTDEANGSV
-1069 TVTLN
+1069 TVTLD

-1081 SDTKTATVT
+1081 GSTKTATVN
-1090 VNDDDVPELTITAGS
+1090 VSDDDVPELTITAGS
-1105 AVTEGTAASFTVSA
+1105 AVTEGTDASFTVSA

-1133 TQSGAFVAAGDL
+1133 TQSGAFVASGEL
-1145 TAKTVSLSGG
+1145 SSQTETLSGG
-1155 TKTITVPTVGDST
+1155 TATITVPTVGDTT

-1175 TVTLNAGSDY
+1175 TVTLTSGTGY
-1185 TLGSTNTATVNV
+1185 TLGSPKMATVTVND
-1197 SDDDPTPASGPTV
+1197 DDDPPPVTPTV
-1210 SFASATSS
+1210 SFSAATSS
-1218 RTESNATH
+1218 A
-1226 NVAVSLNTAPAST
+1226 A
-1239 ITVNYTVA
+1239 
-1247 GTAMSTGFND
+1247 
-1257 YLPLSGTVQVTSS
+1257 
-1270 DTSVNIPIY
+1270 
-1279 LQEDVANEPSET
+1279 ED
-1291 VILTLTTGTD
+1291 
-1301 YSLGSTKVHTLTI
+1301 
-1314 TDDDPLPSEITLTVS
+1314 
-1329 PSTIAENVG
+1329 
-1338 GSGQFVNVRATMADN
+1338 
-1353 KTSAVDQTV
+1353 
-1362 NVTVTGS
+1362 
-1369 GGSRVVGFSTQSD
+1369 
-1382 TKGTAGNTFS
+1382 
-1392 ITIPKYT
+1392 
-1399 NTATHNFKIVP
+1399 
-1410 VNDQLDET
+1410 
-1418 DETITLSG
+1418 
-1426 TNTPSPITVSSAT
+1426 
-1439 ITLTD
+1439 
-1444 DDAPPPGSPEI
+1444 
-1455 SVTAGS
+1455 
-1461 DVTEGSDASFTVTA
+1461 
-1475 TPAPSAALTVNVA
+1475 
-1488 VTQSGEFLSST
+1488 
-1499 GKNIK
+1499 
-1504 TVQIPSSGSTT
+1504 
-1515 VPVGTV
+1515 
-1521 DDATDEDDGSVTL
+1521 
-1534 TVRGGRHGYTISG
+1534 
-1547 TNGSATVN
+1547 
-1555 VSDDDGQAA
+1555 
-1564 PVPTVSFDVASS
+1564 
-1576 SAVESAGTHNVGLTL
+1576 AGTHNVGLTL
-1591 SASQSGSLAVGFSVT
+1591 SASQSGSLAVGFSVS
-1606 GTATLGSDY
+1606 GTATSGSDY
-1615 TGFGTTISFTTGSTT
+1615 TSFGTTISFSGGTTT
-1630 VNIPVVIT
+1630 VNIAVPIL

-1661 GATKVHTLTITDN
+1661 GTTKVHTLTITDN
-1674 DNPPPTTPVVSIT
+1674 DNPPPATPVVSIS
-1687 AGSAVNEGT
+1687 AGNAVAEGT
-1696 AASFSLSAS
+1696 DASFSVTAS
-1705 PAPVSPVTLNYTVTQ
+1705 PAPGSAVILNYTVTQ
-1720 SGAFVAT
+1720 SGSFVAT
-1727 GDLSIQTDSLSGGSG
+1727 SNLNAQSVSLSGGSG

-1751 SLDEANGSVTV
+1751 SADEVNGSVTV
-1762 TLDSGTGYALHN
+1762 TLNSGTGYSVHN
-1774 TQNAATVT
+1774 TNGADTVT
-1782 VNDND
+1782 VTDD
-1787 MTEVSF
+1787 DVTEVSF
-1793 AAATSSAAE
+1793 AAAASSAAE

-1812 LSPVPATAL
+1812 LSPAPATAL
-1821 TLNYTVSGTATSGS
+1821 TLNYTVSGTATSGT

-1840 GTSVSVTSG
+1840 GTSVSVPSG

-2036 NLSPAPSS
+2036 NFSPAPSS
-2044 NITLSY
+2044 NITLRY
-2050 SVGGSATA
+2050 GVGGTATA

-2065 SGEKTVAA
+2065 SGSKTVAG
-2073 GSTSTTITIYIIDD
+2073 GSTSTTITINIIDD
-2087 TIEDTGETLILTL
+2087 SIEDTGETVVMTL
-2100 SSDTAYTVGSPS
+2100 QSGTGYTVGSPS
-2112 TFTLTITNDDGPSS
+2112 TFTLTITNDDRPGTGS
-2126 TPARAQSK
+2126 TPARAQQK

-2144 CRGAVSEVADPPEQP
+2144 CRGAVSEVADPPQQP
-2159 FPILGREVA
+2159 FPTLGREVA
-2168 PQRPCRGSGTLTLYD
+2168 PQRPCRGSGTLTLHD
-2183 LGDTLSDEQS
+2183 LADTLDDDQT
-2193 KLEQGFYITAQV
+2193 KREQGFYITAQL

-2219 GSNLYVVDSAT
+2219 GSKLYVVDSTT
-2230 EARYQLLSAH
+2230 EARYQLLGGAR
-2240 RMIELSLWLIMDRP
+2240 RMIELSLWLIVENP
-2254 LQDTNT
+2254 IQDSNT
-2260 VQRIGRDEG
+2260 VARLGREAG

-2277 MPYTPTRR
+2277 LPYEPTKR

-2291 ARWDPTSLSWD
+2291 ARWDPSTLSWD

-2308 SESDDQV
+2308 TESDDQV

-2324 FILVREDQTANIAAG
+2324 FVLVTPEPKPSAGAG
-2339 IPQPGDPH
+2339 IPQPGDPQ

>member
-1 MRLSATAR
+1 MRLSAAAR
-9 FRVLAIASLVGML
+9 FRMMAVASLVAML

-35 TVQAANFGFSPTS
+35 TVQAATFGFSAASAP
-48 VGAIN
+48 AIN
-53 VDVGTSPDYTAPNLV
+53 VDVGTSPDYTAPNLE
-68 GMGSGTGQCYKASLS
+68 GMGSDNGQCFTASLS

-89 QLNGLHVDGYKTG
+89 QLNGLHVNGYKTG
-102 LNSPGVIMAD
+102 LNTPGVIKANLN
-112 ISNVKIKGKPKT
+112 NVKIKGKPKS

-136 CDERLEQN
+136 CDRKLDN
-144 QQNTPTEV
+144 QNTTLDSV

-171 LGDIKLVKGHEL
+171 LGNIKLVKGHEL

-198 KGEFKTPVAYSISPT
+198 KGEFTTPVAYSISPT

-254 RTATYT
+254 RTADYT

-272 SAVVHH
+272 APVVRH
-278 TLYQDDRHPDLVIAE
+278 TLYQDDTHADLVIAQ
-293 PTNGRGT
+293 PTNERGT
-300 FTIESPVATRG
+300 VALESPEKHGG
-311 TTESLADLGIRFG
+311 TTASLANIGLQYSGS
-324 GPPAKFEYKDR
+324 PPKSEKFEWLSH
-335 YGDEYE
+335 GDEYL

-394 TTISPPASEWADGN
+394 TTISPPASEWSHGA

-423 DTASGEVGGTAPS
+423 DTATGAVGGTAPS

-444 TVTATDSTADTP
+444 TVTATDSQTP
-456 QTASYS
+456 TNQTASYS

-528 GTTGSI
+528 RTTGTI
-534 RMVPT
+534 RMVPS

-604 YHVLYKGVDYTFQ
+604 YHVLYKDVAYTFL

-624 TGTVTYANTS
+624 SGTVTYANAS
-634 GRNLPGGTSVLDTD
+634 GRNIPGGTVNPS

-662 RRYTITATD
+662 RKYTITASD
-671 STTPTPQTATFTI
+671 SSDPPQTATFTI

-692 TFASASLPDQ
+692 TFASESLADQ
-702 TLTVGTTMTSL
+702 TLTVGTAMTSL

-718 RNSDGVVRYTVSPN
+718 SNSDGVVRYTVSPN
-732 IPNGLAVSNASG
+732 IPNGLAVSNANG

-766 TSPTPQTDSFTVNIK
+766 TSPTPQTDTFTVNIK

-790 NKTKSDEVLP
+790 SGTKPNQVLA
-800 AGTAASI
+800 AGTAANI
-807 TGLAPLNSVGTLTYS
+807 TALATLNSVGTLTYS
-822 ISPALPTGLSIS
+822 ISPALPTGLSMS
-834 TTSGAITGTPTAA
+834 TTTGAITGTPTAA

-862 QSASYSF
+862 QSANYSF
-869 NIQVVKPTVSFSAAT
+869 NIEVVKPTVSFSAAT
-884 SSPGENAGTVNVA
+884 SSPTESAGTVNVA
-897 VSLSPAPATDI
+897 VGLSPAPATDI

-915 GSATSD
+915 GSATSG
-921 SDFSALDGSV
+921 SDYTTLTGSV
-931 SVTSGTAS
+931 SVSSGTAS

-948 DSVDDDDETIVLTL
+948 DSVDDDDETIILTL

-967 FYTVGSTGVHTATIT
+967 FYTLGSTSVHTATIT
-982 DNDDPPADPVLT
+982 DNDDPPAVPVLT

-1005 DASFTVTATPNV
+1005 AASFTVSATPNV
-1017 SGTVALSYTV
+1017 SGPVTLGYTV

-1054 IATVGDSTDEANGSV
+1054 VATVGDSADEANGSV

-1074 AGSGYTL
+1074 AGTGYTL
-1081 SDTKTATVT
+1081 GTTKTATVN

-1105 AVTEGTAASFTVSA
+1105 TVTEGTDASFTVSA
-1119 SPSASGSI
+1119 SPSAASAI
-1127 TVNYTV
+1127 TVKYTV
-1133 TQSGAFVAAGDL
+1133 TQSGAFVASNNL
-1145 TAKTVSLSGG
+1145 NVKTVSLSGG
-1155 TKTITVPTVGDST
+1155 TATFTVPTVSDST

-1175 TVTLNAGSDY
+1175 TVTLNAGSGY
-1185 TLGSTNTATVNV
+1185 TLGSTKTATVDVN
-1197 SDDDPTPASGPTV
+1197 DDDATVVSLARTDSGNIAEGGTSAKANAEFTVTLGRQLVAGETIEVPLVLSGTGVTADDVNVAKKSGATINKGVAVGRGGSLTPTV
-1210 SFASATSS
+1210 TFTGHGTDTVQAATLLLTSPTDSDTDSA
-1218 RTESNATH
+1218 E
-1226 NVAVSLNTAPAST
+1226 T
-1239 ITVNYTVA
+1239 ITVA
-1247 GTAMSTGFND
+1247 LGPD
-1257 YLPLSGTVQVTSS
+1257 
-1270 DTSVNIPIY
+1270 DTS
-1279 LQEDVANEPSET
+1279 
-1291 VILTLTTGTD
+1291 
-1301 YSLGSTKVHTLTI
+1301 TI
-1314 TDDDPLPSEITLTVS
+1314 GFEH
-1329 PSTIAENVG
+1329 
-1338 GSGQFVNVRATMADN
+1338 SGRAT
-1353 KTSAVDQTV
+1353 
-1362 NVTVTGS
+1362 NVS
-1369 GGSRVVGFSTQSD
+1369 GGADRHST
-1382 TKGTAGNTFS
+1382 N
-1392 ITIPKYT
+1392 
-1399 NTATHNFKIVP
+1399 N
-1410 VNDQLDET
+1410 
-1418 DETITLSG
+1418 
-1426 TNTPSPITVSSAT
+1426 
-1439 ITLTD
+1439 
-1444 DDAPPPGSPEI
+1444 
-1455 SVTAGS
+1455 
-1461 DVTEGSDASFTVTA
+1461 SF
-1475 TPAPSAALTVNVA
+1475 
-1488 VTQSGEFLSST
+1488 
-1499 GKNIK
+1499 
-1504 TVQIPSSGSTT
+1504 
-1515 VPVGTV
+1515 
-1521 DDATDEDDGSVTL
+1521 
-1534 TVRGGRHGYTISG
+1534 
-1547 TNGSATVN
+1547 N
-1555 VSDDDGQAA
+1555 VSVDAETA
-1564 PVPTVSFDVASS
+1564 PTPVVPTVKFSAATS

-1591 SASQSGSLAVGFSVT
+1591 SASQSGNLAVGFSVT
-1606 GTATLGSDY
+1606 GTATSGSDY
-1615 TGFGTTISFTTGSTT
+1615 TGFGTTISFLAGTTT
-1630 VNIPVVIT
+1630 VNIAVPIL

-1661 GATKVHTLTITDN
+1661 GTTKVHTLTITDN
-1674 DNPPPTTPVVSIT
+1674 DNPPPATPVVSIS
-1687 AGSAVNEGT
+1687 AGNAVAEGT
-1696 AASFSLSAS
+1696 DASFSVTAS
-1705 PAPVSPVTLNYTVTQ
+1705 PAPGSAVILNYTVTQ
-1720 SGAFVAT
+1720 SGSFVAT
-1727 GDLSIQTDSLSGGSG
+1727 SNLNAQSVSLSGGSG

-1751 SLDEANGSVTV
+1751 SADEVNGSVTV
-1762 TLDSGTGYALHN
+1762 TLNSGSGYSVHN
-1774 TQNAATVT
+1774 TNGADTVT
-1782 VNDND
+1782 VSDND
-1787 MTEVSF
+1787 VTQASF
-1793 AAATSSAAE
+1793 ATATSSAAE
-1802 GSGTRTVRVN
+1802 GSGTKTVRVN
-1812 LSPVPATAL
+1812 LSPAPATAL

-1840 GTSVSVTSG
+1840 GTSVSVPSG

-1878 SHYTINSAANVHTL
+1878 SHYTINSAANVHTS

-1911 GEGGGTKY
+1911 GEGGGTKNI
-1919 VTVRISPA
+1919 TVDISPP
-1927 PATGFTVGYTVGGTA
+1927 PATGFTLSYAVSGTA

-1949 APSGSLSVAAG
+1949 SPSGTVGVAQG
-1960 QITVTIPVAVTDD
+1960 QTRVTIPVAVTDD

-1982 VILTLSSN
+1982 VILTLSN

-2003 LSINDNDGTPTASF
+2003 LSISDNDGTPTASF

-2029 KSQSVRI
+2029 KTQSVRI
-2036 NLSPAPSS
+2036 NFSPAPSS
-2044 NITLSY
+2044 QITLRYGVS
-2050 SVGGSATA
+2050 GTATS

-2065 SGEKTVAA
+2065 SGSKTVTA
-2073 GSTSTTITIYIIDD
+2073 GSISTTVTIYIIDD
-2087 TIEDTGETLILTL
+2087 SIEDTGETVVLTL
-2100 SSDTAYTVGSPS
+2100 SSGTDYAVGSPS
-2112 TFTLTITNDDGPSS
+2112 TFTLTITNDDRPGTGS
-2126 TPARAQSK
+2126 TPARAQRK

-2144 CRGAVSEVADPPEQP
+2144 CRGAVSEVADPPQQP
-2159 FPILGREVA
+2159 FPTLGREVA
-2168 PQRPCRGSGTLTLYD
+2168 PQRPCRGSGTLTLHD
-2183 LGDTLSDEQS
+2183 LADTLDDDQT
-2193 KLEQGFYITAQV
+2193 KREQGFYITAQL

-2219 GSNLYVVDSAT
+2219 GSKLYVVDSTT
-2230 EARYQLLSAH
+2230 EARYQLLGGAR
-2240 RMIELSLWLIMDRP
+2240 RMIELSLWLIVENP
-2254 LQDTNT
+2254 IQDSNT
-2260 VQRIGRDEG
+2260 VARLGREAG

-2277 MPYTPTRR
+2277 LPYEPTKR

-2291 ARWDPTSLSWD
+2291 ARWDPSTLSWD

-2308 SESDDQV
+2308 TESDDQV

-2324 FILVREDQTANIAAG
+2324 FVLVTPEPKPSAGAG
-2339 IPQPGDPH
+2339 IPQPGDPQ